1 MSAVAEARTER
12 EQIAQL
18 EAQVR
23 DLTQQLAWFKRQL
36 FGRKSEKRLEI
47 DPAVQPL
54 LDGLVD
60 PEQTSTPPA
69 PATEIISYE
78 RRKKQRDAGC
88 VTDAGL
94 RFDDSVPVVTITL
107 PVPADVG
114 EHEVIGEDVTH
125 RLAQR
130 PGSYVVL
137 KYVRPVVKRKADA
150 VVCSWPAPPTVWAGS
165 LADVSL
171 IADLLVDKF
180 CHHLPLYRQHQRMV
194 LSGVQNS
201 RAILTQ
207 WVHRTSAL
215 LAPIHAAQLRH
226 ILRSKTLAMDDKFVG
241 NEFGPL
247 LRTPK
252 G

>member
-1 MSAVAEARTER
+1 MLSKLYRPRAPPTES
-12 EQIAQL
+12 I
-18 EAQVR
+18 
-23 DLTQQLAWFKRQL
+23 T
-36 FGRKSEKRLEI
+36 
-47 DPAVQPL
+47 
-54 LDGLVD
+54 
-60 PEQTSTPPA
+60 
-69 PATEIISYE
+69 YE

-88 VTDAGL
+88 LTDEGL

-125 RLAQR
+125 RLAQQ

-150 VVCSWPAPPTVWAGS
+150 AVCSWPAPPTVWAGS
-165 LADVSL
+165 MADVSV
-171 IADLLVDKF
+171 IAGILVDKF
-180 CHHLPLYRQHQRMV
+180 YHHLPLYRQHQRIT
-194 LSGVQNS
+194 LSGVQIS
-201 RAILTQ
+201 RGILTH
-207 WVHRTSAL
+207 WVHRASAL

-247 LRTPK
+247 QRAP
-252 G
+252 